1 MFDINKHSIGL
12 AGKKQKKAKKLQK
25 HKKTKTNLKD
35 KKKIKKKKTG
45 CNQLYTVNK
54 GYKSYATTKLIV
66 H

>member
-12 AGKKQKKAKKLQK
+12 ARKTKILQKKLKQKENKKR
-25 HKKTKTNLKD
+25 
-35 KKKIKKKKTG
+35 KKIKKKTE